1 MPKACT
7 MCNVNT
13 IWTGLV
19 SRRSKK
25 PLLVEVTKGDPMDSF
40 VILFV
45 DLDTSLS
52 MSTYL
57 YCVSKVLLIDFN
69 SFINFLCM

>member
-1 MPKACT
+1 